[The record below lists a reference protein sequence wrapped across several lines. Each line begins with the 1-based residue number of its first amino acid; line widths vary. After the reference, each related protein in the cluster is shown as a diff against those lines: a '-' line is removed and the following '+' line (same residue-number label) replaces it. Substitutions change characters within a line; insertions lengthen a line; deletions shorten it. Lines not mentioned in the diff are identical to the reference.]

1 MSLGRIYLSV
11 SSKVG
16 GRSKR
21 LLSLRYSFYNEV
33 EKHLVKLVVELVPI
47 SIEYIGLS
55 DLYLVVVAR
64 GLISRYDT
72 RIALGS
78 YCY

>member
-1 MSLGRIYLSV
+1 MLG
-11 SSKVG
+11 
-16 GRSKR
+16 
-21 LLSLRYSFYNEV
+21 LRYSFYNEV
-33 EKHLVKLVVELVPI
+33 EKYLVELVVELVPI
-47 SIEYIGLS
+47 SIEYVRLS
-55 DLYLVVVAR
+55 DLNLVVVAR

>member
-1 MSLGRIYLSV
+1 MLSV

-16 GRSKR
+16 GCSER

-33 EKHLVKLVVELVPI
+33 EKHLVKLVVELIPI
-47 SIEYIGLS
+47 SVEYVRLG
-55 DLYLVVVAR
+55 DLYLVVVVR
-64 GLISRYDT
+64 GPISRYDT

>member
-1 MSLGRIYLSV
+1 M
-11 SSKVG
+11 
-16 GRSKR
+16 
-21 LLSLRYSFYNEV
+21 LSLRYSFYNEV
-33 EKHLVKLVVELVPI
+33 EKHLVKLVVELVLI
-47 SIEYIGLS
+47 SIEHIRLS

-78 YCY
+78 YCSERIGILIYCKVQGIYY